1 MQQGGLP
8 WKKTNYWLDRNRKFL
23 VSLVKKWE
31 KLQKDIFEKHA
42 IDLNKEPFV
51 DYENYSAFK
60 ADITKLL
67 ASYQDDIGVKKSEIL
82 AVFTKHE
89 QSPPEGASKGIPTE
103 KNAEYQK
110 EAKKAF
116 EDFNEEIEYAEIDL
130 TPELEKALETLPGIA
145 QAAISFMWKE
155 EGKIAVV
162 SAFPGAG
169 KLHA

>member
-1 MQQGGLP
+1 MEKKTLELNEILSAVQALNSLMQQGGLP

-42 IDLNKEPFV
+42 I
-51 DYENYSAFK
+51 
-60 ADITKLL
+60 
-67 ASYQDDIGVKKSEIL
+67 DDIGVKKSEIL